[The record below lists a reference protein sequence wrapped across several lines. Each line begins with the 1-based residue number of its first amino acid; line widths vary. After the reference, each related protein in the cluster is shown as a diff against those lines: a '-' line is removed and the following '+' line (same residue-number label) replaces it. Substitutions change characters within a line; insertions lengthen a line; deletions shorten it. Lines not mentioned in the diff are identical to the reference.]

1 GNVINSQERVVILSK
16 PDICTIE
23 LLLDEAV
30 PVEVVRGLEG
40 EERRHPHDHGAHDFI
55 ADVEVVVSEAALLA
69 GQDAVIGI
77 LGLGLRDRDPEARP
91 LLNAL
96 ENEEYTESVLL
107 HHFP

>member
-1 GNVINSQERVVILSK
+1 MRSETHEKAAAGRTFPPRTPHNCPLRIISK

-69 GQDAVIGI
+69 GQDAVSWI
-77 LGLGLRDRDPEARP
+77 LGRALRDRDPGAG
-91 LLNAL
+91 A
-96 ENEEYTESVLL
+96 
-107 HHFP
+107 